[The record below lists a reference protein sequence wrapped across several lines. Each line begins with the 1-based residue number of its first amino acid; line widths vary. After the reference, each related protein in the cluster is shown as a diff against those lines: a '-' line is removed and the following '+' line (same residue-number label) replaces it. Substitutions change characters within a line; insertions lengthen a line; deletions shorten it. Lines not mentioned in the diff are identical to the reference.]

1 MKSDKLQL
9 TDESIYPDENVL
21 KDAVGS
27 SYQAY
32 SALLE
37 IFAQNDM
44 QYEWRYYKDGKAWL
58 CKTQKKK
65 KTIVWMSA
73 WEGFMKA
80 AVYIPEK
87 LMDQVYS
94 LPINDMTKERIQGAK
109 VIGKSKECMFEIRN
123 QTDLEDLTTI
133 MLFKI
138 KAK

>member
-1 MKSDKLQL
+1 MESDKLQL

-37 IFAQNDM
+37 IFAQNGM
-44 QYEWRYYKDGKAWL
+44 QYEWRYYNDGKAWL
-58 CKTQKKK
+58 CKIQKKK
-65 KTIVWMSA
+65 KTMVWMSA

-94 LPINDMTKERIQGAK
+94 LPIHDRTKEMIHGAK
-109 VIGKSKECMFEIRN
+109 VIGRSKECMFEIRN
-123 QTDLEDLTTI
+123 QKDLKDLTTI

>member
-1 MKSDKLQL
+1 MESDKLQL
-9 TDESIYPDENVL
+9 TDESIYPDENVI
-21 KDAVGS
+21 KGAVGS

-32 SALLE
+32 CALLD
-37 IFAQNDM
+37 IFAQNGM

-58 CKTQKKK
+58 CKVQKKK

-80 AVYIPEK
+80 GVYIPEK
-87 LMDQVYS
+87 LMDQIYS
-94 LPINDMTKERIQGAK
+94 LPIHDRTKERIQGAK

-123 QTDLEDLTTI
+123 QKDLKDLTTI

-138 KAK
+138 EAK

>member
-1 MKSDKLQL
+1 MESDKLQL

-37 IFAQNDM
+37 IFVQNGM

-94 LPINDMTKERIQGAK
+94 LPIHEMTKERIQGAR
-109 VIGKSKECMFEIRN
+109 VIGRSKECMFEIRN
-123 QTDLEDLTTI
+123 QKDLKDLTTI

>member
-1 MKSDKLQL
+1 MESDKLQL

-44 QYEWRYYKDGKAWL
+44 QYEWRYYNDGKAWL

-123 QTDLEDLTTI
+123 QKDLEDLTTI

>member
-44 QYEWRYYKDGKAWL
+44 QYEWRYYNDGKAWL

-123 QTDLEDLTTI
+123 QKDLEDLTTI